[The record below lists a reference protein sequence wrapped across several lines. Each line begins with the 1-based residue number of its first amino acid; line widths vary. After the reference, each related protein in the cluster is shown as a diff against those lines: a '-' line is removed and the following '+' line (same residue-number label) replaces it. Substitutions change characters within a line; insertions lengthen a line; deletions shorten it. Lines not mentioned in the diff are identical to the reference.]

1 MDALALCTLS
11 LVAPLQTGRGLAV
24 AAVTALAGCLVVASS
39 FVRTMVPLRT
49 LAVLSNLAFL
59 AAALLAPDL
68 LSALLYGVLI
78 PINTYRMAE
87 IIRLTNRVNAV
98 SRDSDLTG
106 VWLKPYMR
114 AKRLRAGTTLF
125 RQGDKADS
133 LYLLVEGKIELV
145 EIGGVLPVGQLF
157 GEISFFSPSR
167 VRTLSARC
175 ETDCL
180 VLSMHG
186 ATLKQL
192 YFQDPKFAFT
202 ISHLITQRLTADITR
217 LQKRIAALESEH
229 ELMEDTTPGVVIT

>member
-1 MDALALCTLS
+1 MDALALGTLS
-11 LVAPLQTGRGLAV
+11 FVEPLQTGHGLVV
-24 AAVTALAGCLVVASS
+24 AAVIALAGCLVVASS
-39 FVRTMVPLRT
+39 FVRTMVPLRI

-68 LSALLYGVLI
+68 PSALLYGVLI

-87 IIRLTNRVNAV
+87 IIRLTKRVNAV
-98 SRDSDLTG
+98 SGDSDLTG

-114 AKRLRAGTTLF
+114 AKRLPAGTTLF
-125 RQGDKADS
+125 RQGDRADS

-145 EIGGVLPVGQLF
+145 EIGAVLPVGQLF
-157 GEISFFSPSR
+157 GEISLFSPSR

-180 VLSMHG
+180 VLRMHD

-192 YFQDPKFAFT
+192 YFQNPKFAFT
-202 ISHLITQRLTADITR
+202 ISHLITQRLNADITR
-217 LQKRIAALESEH
+217 LQKRIAALEGEQ
-229 ELMEDTTPGVVIT
+229 ELTGDTTRGVVIT

>member
-11 LVAPLQTGRGLAV
+11 VVAPLQTGRGLAFV
-24 AAVTALAGCLVVASS
+24 AATALAGCLVVASS

-59 AAALLAPDL
+59 TAAVLAPNL
-68 LSALLYGVLI
+68 PSALLYGVLI
-78 PINTYRMAE
+78 PINTYRLAE

-98 SRDSDLTG
+98 SGDSDLTG

-114 AKRLRAGTTLF
+114 AKRLPAGTTLF
-125 RQGDKADS
+125 HQGDKADS
-133 LYLLVEGKIELV
+133 LYLLVEGKIELL

-167 VRTLSARC
+167 VRTLTARC

-180 VLSMHG
+180 VLSIRD
-186 ATLKQL
+186 ATFKQL

-202 ISHLITQRLTADITR
+202 ISHLITQRLMADITR
-217 LQKRIAALESEH
+217 LQKRIAALENNQ
-229 ELMEDTTPGVVIT
+229 ELMADKTRGVTTT

>member
-1 MDALALCTLS
+1 MDALALGTLS
-11 LVAPLQTGRGLAV
+11 FVEPLQTGHGLVV
-24 AAVTALAGCLVVASS
+24 AAVIALAGCLVVASS
-39 FVRTMVPLRT
+39 FVRTMVPLRI

-68 LSALLYGVLI
+68 PSALLYGVLI

-98 SRDSDLTG
+98 SGDSDLTG
-106 VWLKPYMR
+106 VWLKPYMK

-125 RQGDKADS
+125 RQGDKATS

-145 EIGGVLPVGQLF
+145 EIGEVLPVGQLF

-167 VRTLSARC
+167 TRTLSARC
-175 ETDCL
+175 QTDCL
-180 VLSMHG
+180 VLSMHD

-192 YFQDPKFAFT
+192 YFQNPKFAFT
-202 ISHLITQRLTADITR
+202 ISHLITQRLNADITR
-217 LQKRIAALESEH
+217 LKKRIAALEGEQ
-229 ELMEDTTPGVVIT
+229 ELTENTTRGVVIT